1 MATLY
6 DYRAFGLNIASEFDI
21 PGGVRFDL
29 PVSNADIIIRS
40 GDTSIGEA
48 EATNGPYTRIGQA
61 LLFDAPGIARYYAP
75 SPRQLYIE
83 AYHGGDARQIGELLI
98 ATALPMLLWMRGGIV
113 LHAAGIVP
121 AGMDWAIAI
130 AGPSGIGK
138 STLAAGLIETG
149 AKLVGDDSLWLTLRG
164 NKPVVSGLS
173 VTLFK
178 SGNSA
183 SPRTEIEIPAQ
194 SRIEGARLAAIIA
207 LRIASENTRPTT
219 NRLHGVDAFEA
230 LLQNRHRPKIP
241 AILGLGTKLLPLCML
256 HCRTLPIYKL
266 SIPNGEVAR
275 SQQHVASMISDN
287 FGSV

>member
-207 LRIASENTRPTT
+207 LRIAKILDQPPIGCMASMRLKRFCKIVIGPKFPPYWDWGPNFYRYACCIAVLYRYT
-219 NRLHGVDAFEA
+219 NYPYQMERLRGRS
-230 LLQNRHRPKIP
+230 N
-241 AILGLGTKLLPLCML
+241 
-256 HCRTLPIYKL
+256 TLP
-266 SIPNGEVAR
+266 P
-275 SQQHVASMISDN
+275 
-287 FGSV
+287 